1 MSVWN
6 FKDLTGMT
14 FGRLTVI
21 ERAKNANDGHARWL
35 CRCSC
40 GNLCIVLGKHLISGK
55 IQSCGCL
62 GRENRIKANTK
73 HSMAYTKVYRTWC
86 NVKGRCFNSKR
97 PDFYL
102 YGGRGITMFA
112 AWINDFQAFYDYV
125 STLEQ
130 FGEIGY
136 SLDRIDDDGNYEPG
150 NLKWSTQAEQNR
162 NQRTNIKVNYNGVE
176 MCLMD
181 AAEKSGLPYDTL
193 RQRYHVGDRGERLF
207 RPAKKYNKQ

>member
-62 GRENRIKANTK
+62 GREKSQHKTFNGLYKSLSHLSKA
-73 HSMAYTKVYRTWC
+73 
-86 NVKGRCFNSKR
+86 
-97 PDFYL
+97 
-102 YGGRGITMFA
+102 
-112 AWINDFQAFYDYV
+112 
-125 STLEQ
+125 
-130 FGEIGY
+130 
-136 SLDRIDDDGNYEPG
+136 
-150 NLKWSTQAEQNR
+150 
-162 NQRTNIKVNYNGVE
+162 
-176 MCLMD
+176 D
-181 AAEKSGLPYDTL
+181 ALVL
-193 RQRYHVGDRGERLF
+193 
-207 RPAKKYNKQ
+207 